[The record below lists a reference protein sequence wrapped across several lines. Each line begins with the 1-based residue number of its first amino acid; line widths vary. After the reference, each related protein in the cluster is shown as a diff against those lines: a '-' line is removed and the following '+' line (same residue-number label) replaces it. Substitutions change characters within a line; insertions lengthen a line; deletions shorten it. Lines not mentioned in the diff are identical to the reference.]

1 MSGQTSEKRR
11 TPPWG
16 RVLLVAVVALLVAGT
31 GIVLIPRDSGTPPP
45 VPFSETARARALE
58 DTLQLRGS
66 AAALSSAAGQGAAQP
81 ALQDAVT
88 LLTTQARALLVPSEA
103 TPSATAT
110 PAGTAETTTRA
121 AFVAALSA
129 SGTQRLADAYEAD
142 GGIARLL
149 AAVGS
154 AQVLGAEK
162 LAGAW
167 QLPVPKDA
175 AASKTK
181 KPAAT
186 PSTAPCPS
194 VSPTPEPTSA
204 TTDAALAATVR
215 THQEAVYAYQVALKR
230 LDTGAAGTA
239 AKGLATHELLLQQV
253 EALTR
258 ANCGDVP
265 ASEAGYRLPGQFA
278 QDPAAALAA
287 LESSALPVL
296 GDLVALSTGET
307 RAWAVDGLLAAG
319 RRSLAWGADVP
330 ALPGLT
336 LDAGELPPLP
346 TPGSA
351 TGSAT
356 GSVSGSATTTP
367 STEST
372 TNGSTPPPAG

>member
-1 MSGQTSEKRR
+1 M
-11 TPPWG
+11 
-16 RVLLVAVVALLVAGT
+16 VALLVAGT

-45 VPFSETARARALE
+45 VPFSEAARAGALE
-58 DTLQLRGS
+58 DTLQLRES
-66 AAALSSAAGQGAAQP
+66 AAALSSSAGQGADQT
-81 ALQDAVT
+81 ALKDAVT

-110 PAGTAETTTRA
+110 TTGRADGTTRSD
-121 AFVAALSA
+121 FVAALSA

-167 QLPVPKDA
+167 QLPIPKDA
-175 AASKTK
+175 AASKTPI
-181 KPAAT
+181 PAAT

-204 TTDAALAATVR
+204 TTDASLAATVR
-215 THQEAVYAYQVALKR
+215 IHQEAVYAYQVALKR
-230 LDTGAAGTA
+230 LDTASAGTA
-239 AKGLATHELLLQQV
+239 AKGLAAHELLLQQV

-265 ASEAGYRLPGQFA
+265 ASEAGYRLPEQFA

-287 LESSALPVL
+287 MESSALPVM
-296 GDLVALSTGET
+296 GDLVALSTGGT
-307 RAWAVDGLLAAG
+307 RAWAVDGLLAAA

-330 ALPGLT
+330 AMPGLT

-351 TGSAT
+351 GGSAT
-356 GSVSGSATTTP
+356 GPASGSASTTP
-367 STEST
+367 ST
-372 TNGSTPPPAG
+372 GSTMKGSAPPPAG

>member
-1 MSGQTSEKRR
+1 MSGQTSEKQR

-16 RVLLVAVVALLVAGT
+16 RALLVTVVALLVAGT

-45 VPFSETARARALE
+45 VPFSEAARAGALE
-58 DTLQLRGS
+58 DTLQLRES
-66 AAALSSAAGQGAAQP
+66 AATLSSSAGQGADQT
-81 ALQDAVT
+81 ALKDAVT

-110 PAGTAETTTRA
+110 TAGRADGTTRS

-167 QLPVPKDA
+167 QLPIPKDA
-175 AASKTK
+175 AASKT
-181 KPAAT
+181 PIAAAT
-186 PSTAPCPS
+186 PPTAPCPS

-204 TTDAALAATVR
+204 TTDASLAATVR
-215 THQEAVYAYQVALKR
+215 IHQEAVYAYQVALKR
-230 LDTGAAGTA
+230 LDTASAGTA
-239 AKGLATHELLLQQV
+239 AKGLAAHELLLQQV

-265 ASEAGYRLPGQFA
+265 ASEAGYRLPEQFA

-287 LESSALPVL
+287 MESSALPVM
-296 GDLVALSTGET
+296 GDLVALSTGGT
-307 RAWAVDGLLAAG
+307 RAWAVDGLLAAA

-351 TGSAT
+351 GDSAT
-356 GSVSGSATTTP
+356 GPASGSASTTP
-367 STEST
+367 ST
-372 TNGSTPPPAG
+372 GSTMKGSAPPPAG